1 MFLNFFFTSSTRPD
15 EGSSTEARV
24 LRIQSND
31 TLDVKYGFDRYK
43 EPVDRLGWLI
53 NMHPVSQTFFTFLSE
68 KFSISKEKRISE
80 KRINISSTPQNLDQ
94 SFSCNAIYSYYHDQF
109 LFSACLKFLVA

>member
-1 MFLNFFFTSSTRPD
+1 MFINQAFFAPIFHFPRPD

-53 NMHPVSQTFFTFLSE
+53 NMHPVSQIFLYTSFRSKRNSEANLPPPNFDQTFA
-68 KFSISKEKRISE
+68 RH
-80 KRINISSTPQNLDQ
+80 QV
-94 SFSCNAIYSYYHDQF
+94 SYLLIQV
-109 LFSACLKFLVA
+109 L

>member
-1 MFLNFFFTSSTRPD
+1 MFVDLDFELNVDDLSTFRRPD

-43 EPVDRLGWLI
+43 DPVDRLGWLI
-53 NMHPVSQTFFTFLSE
+53 NMHPVSQF
-68 KFSISKEKRISE
+68 
-80 KRINISSTPQNLDQ
+80 
-94 SFSCNAIYSYYHDQF
+94 
-109 LFSACLKFLVA
+109 

>member
-1 MFLNFFFTSSTRPD
+1 MSFRISSKLASFTRPD

-43 EPVDRLGWLI
+43 EPVDRLGWLM
-53 NMHPVSQTFFTFLSE
+53 NMHPVSS
-68 KFSISKEKRISE
+68 
-80 KRINISSTPQNLDQ
+80 NLID
-94 SFSCNAIYSYYHDQF
+94 
-109 LFSACLKFLVA
+109 FSAGEVFDLNRREKIMLMVFLILFTYLLDSAVLR